1 MTELKPCRF
10 CGIVPHA
17 WLDDYIN
24 GRAVTDP
31 EYIIECENGNCS
43 VMPEVRGTYPYMDE
57 VRTMW
62 NEANILP
69 TVQPDTEITA
79 DMVKTLREKTGAG
92 MLHAKKALTES
103 LGDMEEAV
111 EWLRYKGTSYPYI
124 PLIKRNP
131 PRLDPDA
138 VRETALQEAV
148 LAVKTKWLSGAV
160 DTHDE
165 LRGLALAEAAILDLI
180 DKPAVQPDA
189 DAIRDEALNDAITH
203 ARQALVDAAY
213 TFRGKTNTMSSA
225 MFTAEDIV
233 TAAIH
238 SLITKKMQSNE

>member
-1 MTELKPCRF
+1 MSELKPCRF
-10 CGIVPHA
+10 CSLVPHA

-57 VRTMW
+57 VRAMW
-62 NEANILP
+62 NAANALSAL
-69 TVQPDTEITA
+69 QPDTEITA

-92 MLHAKKALTES
+92 MLDAKKALAES

-131 PRLDPDA
+131 
-138 VRETALQEAV
+138 Q
-148 LAVKTKWLSGAV
+148 
-160 DTHDE
+160 
-165 LRGLALAEAAILDLI
+165 
-180 DKPAVQPDA
+180 QPDA
-189 DAIRDEALNDAITH
+189 TAIRDEALHDAITH
-203 ARQALVDAAY
+203 ARQALVDAAH
-213 TFRGKTNTMSSA
+213 TFRGRTNVMSSTL
-225 MFTAEDIV
+225 FTAEDIV

-238 SLITKKMQSNE
+238 SLITKKDTK

>member
-92 MLHAKKALTES
+92 MLDAKKALTES

-124 PLIKRNP
+124 PMIKRNP
-131 PRLDPDA
+131 PR
-138 VRETALQEAV
+138 
-148 LAVKTKWLSGAV
+148 S
-160 DTHDE
+160 
-165 LRGLALAEAAILDLI
+165 
-180 DKPAVQPDA
+180 DA